1 MFQALSDIVE
11 SVIGAIFISDNFSL
25 KGAQSFFDKI
35 LKPFYDKH
43 ITLRTL
49 SHHPTKT
56 LFEVLQAHGCQQF
69 EVTREYEPTEEFR
82 KGMLCSGESC
92 SAWKKHFAEYLPLVI
107 VHEVTL
113 ANAMGPTAAY
123 AAKHAAIYALDAIEG
138 DPEFITR
145 TCDCRAKTQ
154 AKKAQKKAL
163 KQMLVS
169 LQEQSDDQ
177 EAVEKALTLMDGDDD
192 GAIVEADDNGDPQ
205 V

>member
-1 MFQALSDIVE
+1 LFQALSDVVE
-11 SVIGAIFISDNFSL
+11 SVIGAIFLSDNFSPE
-25 KGAQSFFDKI
+25 GAQSFFDKI

-69 EVTREYEPTEEFR
+69 EVIRDYESTEEFPR
-82 KGMLCSGESC
+82 GTLCSGGSFSKLQE
-92 SAWKKHFAEYLPLVI
+92 HFCLVSFSVI
-107 VHEVTL
+107 IHEVTL
-113 ANAMGPTAAY
+113 ASAVGPTAAN
-123 AAKHAAIYALDAIEG
+123 AAKRAAVYALDAIEG

-145 TCDCRAKTQ
+145 TCDCRARTQ
-154 AKKAQKKAL
+154 AKKAHKKAL
-163 KQMLVS
+163 KQMLAS

-177 EAVEKALTLMDGDDD
+177 EAVESALILIGGDED
-192 GAIVEADDNGDPQ
+192 GAIVEAGDSGDPQ